1 MPAKRMNVAR
11 CGRKN
16 SVPRT
21 RTINQKTTMIF
32 SEYWLWFAIPG
43 LLLGFYAQMKLSST
57 YSHFVRVPNEQG
69 LTGAQAAREIL
80 DQAGL
85 RNMPIHEVGGH
96 LSDHYDPM
104 KRALF
109 LSSENFH
116 GQSIAAVGVAA
127 HEAGHALQHQTHYA
141 PLKFRMMMVP
151 ATQFASW
158 AWMGITVLGMIL
170 GGAFFHKFL
179 GIAIGIFAVLTLFQ
193 IVTLPVEFDASK
205 RAKQQLLRLGLISP
219 QENGGVSKVLNAAAM
234 TYVAAM
240 VSSVMQLLHLVMLSR
255 DRD

>member
-1 MPAKRMNVAR
+1 
-11 CGRKN
+11 
-16 SVPRT
+16 
-21 RTINQKTTMIF
+21 MIF
-32 SEYWLWFAIPG
+32 GEYWWLFTIPG
-43 LLLGFYAQMKLSST
+43 LILGFYAQMKLSAT
-57 YSHFVRVPNEQG
+57 YSRYVRVPNEQG

-80 DQAGL
+80 DHAGL
-85 RNMPIHEVGGH
+85 SNLPIYEVGGH

-104 KRALF
+104 KKALF
-109 LSSENFH
+109 LSSENFQ
-116 GQSIAAVGVAA
+116 GRSLAAVGVAA

-158 AWMGITVLGMIL
+158 AWMGIVMLGMIL

-205 RAKQQLLRLGLISP
+205 RAKEQLLKLGLISP
-219 QENGGVSKVLNAAAM
+219 QENGGVSKVLGAAAM

-240 VSSVMQLLHLVMLSR
+240 VSSVLQLLHLVMLSR
-255 DRD
+255 NRD

>member
-1 MPAKRMNVAR
+1 
-11 CGRKN
+11 
-16 SVPRT
+16 
-21 RTINQKTTMIF
+21 MIF

-43 LLLGFYAQMKLSST
+43 LILGFYAQMKLSST
-57 YSHFVRVPNEQG
+57 YSRFIQVPNQQG
-69 LTGAQAAREIL
+69 ITGAQAAREIL

-96 LSDHYDPM
+96 LSNHYDPM
-104 KRALF
+104 KRAL
-109 LSSENFH
+109 SSFRRRISTAS
-116 GQSIAAVGVAA
+116 QSRRWASRRTKLATRW
-127 HEAGHALQHQTHYA
+127 QHQTHYG

-193 IVTLPVEFDASK
+193 IVTLRVEFDASK
-205 RAKQQLLRLGLISP
+205 RAKEQLLRLGLISP

-240 VSSVMQLLHLVMLSR
+240 VSSVMQLLHLVMLCAVG
-255 DRD
+255 D